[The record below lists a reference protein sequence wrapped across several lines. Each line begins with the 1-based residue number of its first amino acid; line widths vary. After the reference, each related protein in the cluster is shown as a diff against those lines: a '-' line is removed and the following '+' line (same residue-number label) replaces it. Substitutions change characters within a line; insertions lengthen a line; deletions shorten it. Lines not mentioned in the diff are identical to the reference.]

1 MYKINNQTFYK
12 ATESIHNSSIIVN
25 EVLIEWKIKH

>member
-12 ATESIHNSSIIVN
+12 ATEAIQNSSIIAN
-25 EVLIEWKIKH
+25 EVLIEWKKKH